1 MTNVFLTFLGT
12 NNYLECNYVVPE
24 TGFRCDKVRFVQEAT
39 LKLACKDWGATA
51 RGYVFTTAD
60 AEKKNWMDNGHSSH
74 SACQGLAQRISEL
87 NLPFEVRP
95 VSIPDGN
102 SNEEIWEIFKI
113 VFDCL
118 ENEDCVV
125 FDITHAFRSI
135 PMLAVVLLNYAKVL
149 KNVRIGGIY
158 YGAFEKLGS
167 IAKVREMPVAQR
179 DAPILDLAALDS
191 LMEWTIGIDRFTKA
205 GDPEMIHR
213 LSMDS
218 VKPLLDQSKGK
229 DQAAQAIRSLANRLK
244 AFSQAHATCR
254 GLDISQ
260 VAIDLQQSVVAAK
273 RTDILPLLKPLLAQ
287 IEEVAANYRGHTLS
301 DGLAAARWC
310 LEHNLV
316 QQGFTILQEAI
327 VSHFS
332 ETVGVDVKD
341 IEKREVVSQAFAILS
356 KKITEDSSSW
366 KTEARKD
373 ENFTRK
379 VIQHIEKIEGISKF
393 FDKIRIRRND
403 LLHAGSREN
412 ALTVSKVD
420 RFYDELD
427 QLIAAVAQATN
438 SAPLHPSSNR

>member
-1 MTNVFLTFLGT
+1 MANIFLTFLGT

-24 TGFRCDKVRFVQEAT
+24 TGFRRDKVRFVQEAT
-39 LKLACKDWGATA
+39 LQLACKDWGATA

-60 AEKKNWMDNGHSSH
+60 AEKKNWMDNGHNGYPP
-74 SACQGLAQRISEL
+74 CQGLAQRISEL

-102 SNEEIWEIFKI
+102 SSEEIWEIFKI

-167 IAKVREMPVAQR
+167 IAKVREMPVGQR
-179 DAPILDLAALDS
+179 DAPILDLTALDL

-213 LSMDS
+213 LSMDR

-260 VAIDLQQSVVAAK
+260 SAINLRQSVVDAK
-273 RTDILPLLKPLLAQ
+273 QTDILPLLKPLLGQ
-287 IEEVAANYRGHTLS
+287 IEQVAANYSGQTLS

-310 LEHNLV
+310 LNHNLV
-316 QQGFTILQEAI
+316 QQGFTILQEALVSHVTEVAGGNIKNRTQREI
-327 VSHFS
+327 VSEAFHLLAKDKSDNASTVPDEERDDEEFASRVYQEIGRMREMISIFS
-332 ETVGVDVKD
+332 
-341 IEKREVVSQAFAILS
+341 
-356 KKITEDSSSW
+356 
-366 KTEARKD
+366 
-373 ENFTRK
+373 
-379 VIQHIEKIEGISKF
+379 
-393 FDKIRIRRND
+393 KIRQKRND
-403 LLHAGSREN
+403 LNHAGNREG
-412 ALTVSKVD
+412 ALTVANVD
-420 RFYDELD
+420 RFYNELGR
-427 QLIAAVAQATN
+427 LIAEVDKAAGN
-438 SAPLHPSSNR
+438 